1 MEISEIL
8 GGTLNI
14 AILACFYTLF
24 GAMISY
30 LLFHLFDDF
39 TEEWQKA
46 SVTYQVIDI
55 SAELSLV
62 GIIAF
67 WSSHILKRTPPIFP
81 VQEILD
87 HEVDRY
93 ISGLFFAYAMFLFLE
108 DLSNKI
114 KFLQSKYLKQ
124 HFVKLIPESWTLAKL
139 LTGKTEKKSTK
150 TNS

>member
-1 MEISEIL
+1 MELIEIL

-14 AILACFYTLF
+14 AILACFYTVF
-24 GAMISY
+24 GALISY
-30 LLFHLFDDF
+30 LLFHIFDDF
-39 TEEWQKA
+39 NEEWEKS
-46 SVTYQVIDI
+46 SVGYQVLDI
-55 SAELSLV
+55 SAEVSLV

-67 WSSHILKRTPPIFP
+67 WSSHIIKEYPPIFP
-81 VQEILD
+81 IQVKLD

-124 HFVKLIPESWTLAKL
+124 HFVKMIPESWSLVKAI
-139 LTGKTEKKSTK
+139 TGKTEKKRE
-150 TNS
+150 